1 MTGRGLRSTPP
12 RPDHGTNRGTN
23 LQPIDGS
30 QGMHHCRLRPATVE
44 RRCLRG
50 SGPSRRGNAIGW
62 PAPAPWTHLDAME
75 HRPMAVLCCLP
86 LSAFVAQCP
95 AATCT
100 AAVASFALTGWA
112 FLAGGKLSTPRA
124 ADSCLQALSR
134 ALCCAVAAS
143 ISTAPL
149 TGPSRSTSPTAL
161 LCRPSTCAAWWTAP
175 PAAPLRLFAS
185 SPPRRFAASPPHR
198 LAASPPHRPTA
209 APGHA
214 GIAAARSETDGFGRP
229 MRTRRLGGHA
239 AGCGGHA
246 VGIWNTLY
254 DTGASL
260 TRRIAYFDRAAE
272 APLADRFP
280 AGALNC
286 TSDIPQVIALPH
298 AAHLDLQMSR
308 YAPATSAGKLV
319 PEPELVPEPAGPP
332 ACH

>member
-1 MTGRGLRSTPP
+1 
-12 RPDHGTNRGTN
+12 
-23 LQPIDGS
+23 
-30 QGMHHCRLRPATVE
+30 
-44 RRCLRG
+44 
-50 SGPSRRGNAIGW
+50 
-62 PAPAPWTHLDAME
+62 
-75 HRPMAVLCCLP
+75 
-86 LSAFVAQCP
+86 
-95 AATCT
+95 
-100 AAVASFALTGWA
+100 
-112 FLAGGKLSTPRA
+112 
-124 ADSCLQALSR
+124 
-134 ALCCAVAAS
+134 
-143 ISTAPL
+143 
-149 TGPSRSTSPTAL
+149 
-161 LCRPSTCAAWWTAP
+161 
-175 PAAPLRLFAS
+175 
-185 SPPRRFAASPPHR
+185 
-198 LAASPPHRPTA
+198 
-209 APGHA
+209 
-214 GIAAARSETDGFGRP
+214 

>member
-1 MTGRGLRSTPP
+1 LTGRGLRSTPP

-50 SGPSRRGNAIGW
+50 SRPSRRGNAIGW

-124 ADSCLQALSR
+124 ADSCLQSLSR

-143 ISTAPL
+143 IPTAPL
-149 TGPSRSTSPTAL
+149 IPPSRSTSPTAL
-161 LCRPSTCAAWWTAP
+161 LCRPSIFAAWWTAP
-175 PAAPLRLFAS
+175 PAAPIRRCAASPLRRCAAAPL
-185 SPPRRFAASPPHR
+185 RRFAASPPHR
-198 LAASPPHRPTA
+198 PTAPPLLRATRASRPLARKLMGSAGRCARADLVATPLGAAAMQLVSGTRFTTPAPRSRGALPISTALLKRLWPTDSPP
-209 APGHA
+209 
-214 GIAAARSETDGFGRP
+214 
-229 MRTRRLGGHA
+229 
-239 AGCGGHA
+239 
-246 VGIWNTLY
+246 
-254 DTGASL
+254 
-260 TRRIAYFDRAAE
+260 
-272 APLADRFP
+272 
-280 AGALNC
+280 
-286 TSDIPQVIALPH
+286 
-298 AAHLDLQMSR
+298 
-308 YAPATSAGKLV
+308 
-319 PEPELVPEPAGPP
+319 GP
-332 ACH
+332 